1 MSLEEKL
8 TDTGGM
14 MELTCACVVFFQSL
28 NITAAWLDYTGNG
41 STWQTVLLRTVR
53 WRKRGWFG
61 GWYIWKT
68 EVLGKLY
75 YVRFAD
81 ENEGGTVVVLVLG
94 IRYIF
99 VVEAGRP
106 SRRDL
111 MVSCSILRIGLWGY
125 IPGVIIIIGS
135 SMTMILWRRLK
146 ERGDNNNSTMIYYLG

>member
-1 MSLEEKL
+1 M
-8 TDTGGM
+8 
-14 MELTCACVVFFQSL
+14 
-28 NITAAWLDYTGNG
+28 
-41 STWQTVLLRTVR
+41 
-53 WRKRGWFG
+53 
-61 GWYIWKT
+61 
-68 EVLGKLY
+68 
-75 YVRFAD
+75 RFAD